1 MKCLSKSETHPIIS
15 LNPSEVNIKNE
26 DGKYVFVGKVYGSTD
41 INKDALKVFEFLEYF
56 TVVNESELLNESD
69 GIYNWILYSDDN
81 SDNNSNNVKFIAIHI
96 ISPYE
101 LGTTHQALV
110 SNKKVNAQLIY
121 GAGELKKEDNK
132 IIFNLL
138 SGTYTKK
145 LTDFNFN
152 EGIKKEIIS
161 KFIEFLPDSIYDN
174 TRDSYVNKVKTVSN
188 KLLELYN
195 NIGYIVRI
203 FEISNDC
210 VKFSNNFWHID
221 WNIEY
226 YKKKLDNKEDDYNII
241 NMLYVKSLEGMSDLL
256 KNN

>member
-1 MKCLSKSETHPIIS
+1 MNSLPKSHTHPIIS
-15 LNPSEVNIKNE
+15 LNPSEFNITNE
-26 DGKYVFVGKVYGSTD
+26 EGKFVFVGKVYDSPD
-41 INKDALKVFEFLEYF
+41 INKDSLKVFEFLENF
-56 TVVNESELLNESD
+56 TVVNNIELLNEND

-81 SDNNSNNVKFIAIHI
+81 SDNIKFTAIHI

-110 SNKKVNAQLIY
+110 NNKKVNAQLIY
-121 GAGELKKEDNK
+121 GAGELQKKDNK
-132 IIFNLL
+132 IVFNIL

-152 EGIKKEIIS
+152 ESVKKEIIN
-161 KFIEFLPDSIYDN
+161 KFKEFFPDAIYDN

-188 KLLELYN
+188 KLLELYK

-210 VKFSNNFWHID
+210 VEFNNKFWHFD
-221 WNIEY
+221 WSIEY
-226 YKKKLDNKEDDYNII
+226 YKKKLNNKENDYDII
-241 NMLYVKSLEGMSDLL
+241 NMLYLKVLEEMSNLL
-256 KNN
+256 KN